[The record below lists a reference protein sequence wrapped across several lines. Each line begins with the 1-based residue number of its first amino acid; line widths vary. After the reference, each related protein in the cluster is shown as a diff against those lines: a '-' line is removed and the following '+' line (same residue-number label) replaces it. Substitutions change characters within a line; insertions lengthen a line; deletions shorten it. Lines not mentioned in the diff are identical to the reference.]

1 MELQNLTPQ
10 PAGGAGRCGNGAHRR
25 PGFRFARLLLV
36 VAVAAAAG
44 FAGSYASK
52 SFAMGPFGHHAAL
65 GGPLGAVDPARM
77 DEHVERMVKHFAVEA
92 DATPEQREK
101 LTTIAKELARD
112 MAPLR
117 EKLRTA
123 RTQGVQLLG
132 APTIDR
138 AALEKLR
145 VEQIALA
152 DASSKRM
159 TQALADAGEVLN
171 PEQRKKLA
179 ERMQKMGERM
189 GERRGRMNG

>member
-1 MELQNLTPQ
+1 MENQNLTPQ
-10 PAGGAGRCGNGAHRR
+10 PAGGGHCGRGSRH
-25 PGFRFARLLLV
+25 GFRFGKLLFV

-52 SFAMGPFGHHAAL
+52 SFGMGPFGHHAAM
-65 GGPLGAVDPARM
+65 GGPMGAAADPAKM
-77 DEHVERMVKHFAVEA
+77 DEHVERMVKHFAVET

-101 LTTIAKELARD
+101 LGTIAKDLARD

-123 RTQGVQLLG
+123 RTQGMALLA

-138 AALEKLR
+138 AAIEKLR
-145 VEQIALA
+145 AEQITLA

-179 ERMQKMGERM
+179 ERMQKMGER
-189 GERRGRMNG
+189 RGGMHG

>member
-1 MELQNLTPQ
+1 MDNQNLTPQ
-10 PAGGAGRCGNGAHRR
+10 PAGGSHCSRANRHGS
-25 PGFRFARLLLV
+25 RFGKLLFV
-36 VAVAAAAG
+36 VGIAAAAG
-44 FAGSYASK
+44 FAGSYAGKAFS
-52 SFAMGPFGHHAAL
+52 MGPFGHHAAL
-65 GGPLGAVDPARM
+65 GVTADPAKM
-77 DEHVERMVKHFAVEA
+77 DAHVERMVKHFAAEA

-101 LTTIAKELARD
+101 LTTIAKDLARD

-123 RTQGVQLLG
+123 RTQGVQLLA

-159 TQALADAGEVLN
+159 TQALADAGEALN

-179 ERMQKMGERM
+179 ERMQKMGER
-189 GERRGRMNG
+189 RGRMHG

>member
-1 MELQNLTPQ
+1 MDTQNLTPQ
-10 PAGGAGRCGNGAHRR
+10 PAGGGHCSRANRH
-25 PGFRFARLLLV
+25 GFRFGKLLFV

-44 FAGSYASK
+44 FAGSYAGKAFS
-52 SFAMGPFGHHAAL
+52 MGPFGHR
-65 GGPLGAVDPARM
+65 GAMSAPMDPARM
-77 DEHVERMVKHFAVEA
+77 DEHVERMVKHFAVET

-101 LTTIAKELARD
+101 LNTIARDLARD

-117 EKLRTA
+117 EKLRAA
-123 RTQGVQLLG
+123 RTQGVELLA

-145 VEQIALA
+145 AEQITLA

-179 ERMQKMGERM
+179 ERMQKMGER
-189 GERRGRMNG
+189 RGRMHG